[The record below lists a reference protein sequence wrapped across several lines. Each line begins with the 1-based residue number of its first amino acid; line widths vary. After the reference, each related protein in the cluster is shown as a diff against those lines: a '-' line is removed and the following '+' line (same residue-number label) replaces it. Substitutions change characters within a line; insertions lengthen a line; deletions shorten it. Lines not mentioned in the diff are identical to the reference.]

1 MTAAFGS
8 PRHHY
13 AHTDSTNARARALAA
28 LGAPSGTVVTAAEQS
43 AGRGR
48 RGRAW
53 SAPAGR
59 ALLYTAILR
68 SLAERHALLPLAVP
82 LAVADAIEA
91 LAPVECELKWP
102 NDVWIERRKAAGILL
117 ESRPPEWALIG
128 IGLNVSI
135 DQDEFPSEL
144 RWPATSVGH
153 GATVEGAVEALND
166 RLARWVGAEREE
178 VLAAFRRR
186 RRSGGRR
193 DGGRDR
199 RRRKPAGG
207 DGGRTGQPRK
217 RRGAA
222 DAGRRQLGLRL
233 LGLLGPLRVIGGEIG
248 RLAVSAPVA
257 LAGLRAPAAA
267 LAARAGE
274 VSKQLAGDRGGLA

>member
-186 RRSGGRR
+186 DGLVGRSLRWE
-193 DGGRDR
+193 
-199 RRRKPAGG
+199 
-207 DGGRTGQPRK
+207 
-217 RRGAA
+217 GAA
-222 DAGRRQLGLRL
+222 DDAPEGAGTAAGIDDDGNLLVETADGRVSLG
-233 LGLLGPLRVIGGEIG
+233 
-248 RLAVSAPVA
+248 S
-257 LAGLRAPAAA
+257 
-267 LAARAGE
+267 GE
-274 VSKQLAGDRGGLA
+274 VQLTPDGDS